1 MTPRRPDPAIA
12 VRDAR
17 REDADIIVRMAGDL
31 SRHDGDPDTHFDRAA
46 AEADLFGPR
55 PWVSGLIA
63 EIGGAVAGMLLWYP
77 SYETAWAARGAFVV
91 SLWVDEPF
99 RRRGVATA
107 LVAAAADRTTK
118 IGGEYLWWASKPS
131 NRRAH
136 ATYSSLGALAEPV
149 MAHALVMD
157 AFATL
162 ARFSAPAEDS
172 ST

>member
-1 MTPRRPDPAIA
+1 MPRRPDPAIA

-17 REDADIIVRMAGDL
+17 RADVPVIVRMAGDL
-31 SRHDGDPDTHFDRAA
+31 SRHDGDPDIHFDAA
-46 AEADLFGPR
+46 AADDDLFGPR
-55 PWVSGLIA
+55 PWVSGLVA

-77 SYETAWAARGAFVV
+77 AYETAWAARGAFVV
-91 SLWVDEPF
+91 SLWVDAPF

-136 ATYSSLGALAEPV
+136 ATYASLGALAEPV

-162 ARFSAPAEDS
+162 ARFAAPAED
-172 ST
+172 

>member
-1 MTPRRPDPAIA
+1 M
-12 VRDAR
+12 
-17 REDADIIVRMAGDL
+17 IVRMAGDL
-31 SRHDGDPDTHFDRAA
+31 SRHDGDPDSYFDEAS

-55 PWVSGLIA
+55 PWISGLVA
-63 EIGGAVAGMLLWYP
+63 EIGGAIAGMLLWYP
-77 SYETAWAARGAFVV
+77 AYETAWAARGAFVV

-118 IGGEYLWWASKPS
+118 IGGAYLWWASKPS

-136 ATYSSLGALAEPV
+136 ATYASLGALAEPV

-162 ARFSAPAEDS
+162 ARLSAPAKDS
-172 ST
+172 P

>member
-17 REDADIIVRMAGDL
+17 LADVPDIVRMAGEL
-31 SRHDGDPDTHFDRAA
+31 SRHDGDPDTYFDSAA
-46 AEADLFGPR
+46 AEGDLFGPR
-55 PWVSGLIA
+55 PWLSGLVA
-63 EIGGAVAGMLLWYP
+63 DIGGTAAGMLLWYP
-77 SYETAWAARGAFVV
+77 AYETAWAARGAFVV

-136 ATYSSLGALAEPV
+136 ATYAALGALAEPI

-162 ARFSAPAEDS
+162 ARLSAPAEDS
-172 ST
+172 P

>member
-1 MTPRRPDPAIA
+1 MTPRRPDSAIS

-17 REDADIIVRMAGDL
+17 HEDAPVIVRMAGDL
-31 SRHDGDPDTHFDRAA
+31 SRHDGDPDTHFDLAA
-46 AEADLFGPR
+46 AKADIFGPR
-55 PWVSGLIA
+55 PWVSALVA
-63 EIGGAVAGMLLWYP
+63 EIGGPVAGMLLWYP
-77 SYETAWAARGAFVV
+77 AYETAWAARGAFVV
-91 SLWVDEPF
+91 SLWVDDPF

-107 LVAAAADRTTK
+107 LVAAAADRTRK

-162 ARFSAPAEDS
+162 ARLSAPAEDS
-172 ST
+172 SK